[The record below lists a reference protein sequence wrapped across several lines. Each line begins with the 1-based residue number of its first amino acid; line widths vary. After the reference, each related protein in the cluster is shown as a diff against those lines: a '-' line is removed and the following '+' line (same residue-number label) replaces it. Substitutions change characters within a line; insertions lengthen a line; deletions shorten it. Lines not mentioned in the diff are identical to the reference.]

1 MIVEELIGRLGWDL
15 QGEGDLKRFQSGMKD
30 AERGLESFI
39 KTAGIMAAAV
49 GAATAGAMV
58 ALGKS
63 VISTSAQFES
73 YQATLETIEG
83 SAEKA
88 KASLDWV
95 ADFAKTTPY
104 DIAGVTESFVRLK
117 AYGIDPMDGTLRA
130 AGDAG
135 AAMGYGLMQGV
146 EAIADA
152 MTGENERLKAFG
164 ITTSVA
170 GDQITYSWQENGKSL
185 NKTLKKNGA
194 EIVKFLN
201 ENFGRRFGGAMDK
214 QSRTWNGMI
223 ANLGDTWTE
232 FERRI
237 GEAGFFDTVKG
248 QLDKVMNYID
258 RLDEDGT
265 IDRWATNLSRAFIA
279 STNAIGFAFD
289 HLSKDVVTAI
299 ELLERLGKSVSD
311 TINKLTGGKIDLSN
325 WQTVATFFG
334 LLAAR
339 LFPVTA
345 LLGAAYLALNDFLT
359 YMRGGESVIGDFI
372 QALADF
378 LGSDPDKVARV
389 LGDMAT
395 GAAGIA
401 GAAAGVLMFSG
412 ALKTLAGAVGLFGTG
427 AAAGGS
433 KNLLKLLGLGAA
445 VWGGIESLTNP
456 TEEFKNAPRLKLGVD
471 DAIRWML
478 GTDKPKNS
486 GHPYMNPPIQSG
498 AARSAEEQSR
508 QFNAFAGY
516 EDRMNGGGPVVP
528 SPEQAAAASLAWLK
542 NAFSSITAKLDNPA
556 FVKGM
561 ENMQANLAATQPA
574 AAAAAV
580 STTMTDNRQYP
591 VTVDVGGVTVQGV
604 ANATTAVGAA
614 VGQAVGRGAAN
625 AASARDATRLY
636 SE

>member
-1 MIVEELIGRLGWDL
+1 MIVVEELIGRLGWDL

-30 AERGLESFI
+30 AERGLDSFI
-39 KTAGIMAAAV
+39 KTAGMFAAAIGAAV
-49 GAATAGAMV
+49 GAGMA

-88 KASLDWV
+88 KASMDWV
-95 ADFAKTTPY
+95 AHFAKTTPF
-104 DIAGVTESFVRLK
+104 DLAQVTEAFVRLR
-117 AYGIDPMDGTLRA
+117 AYGIDPTDDTLRA
-130 AGDAG
+130 AGDA
-135 AAMGYGLMQGV
+135 ASAMGYSLMDGV

-152 MTGENERLKAFG
+152 MTGENERLKRFG

-170 GDQITYSWQENGKSL
+170 GDKITYSWQQNGQEMT
-185 NKTLKKNGA
+185 KTLKKNGA
-194 EIVKFLN
+194 EIVKFLK
-201 ENFGRRFGGAMDK
+201 ENFGGRFNGAMIR
-214 QSRTWNGMI
+214 QSKTWSGML
-223 ANLGDTWTE
+223 ANLGDTWVD
-232 FERRI
+232 FQKRI
-237 GEAGFFDTVKG
+237 GDGGFFQSVKNRLG
-248 QLDKVMNYID
+248 DLLDYLG
-258 RLDEDGT
+258 RLDDDGT
-265 IDRWATNLSRAFIA
+265 LDRWATNLSTAFTAA
-279 STNAIGFAFD
+279 SDAVGFAFG
-289 HLSKDVVTAI
+289 HISKDVVTAVD
-299 ELLERLGKSVSD
+299 LLGRLGGHISEVIK
-311 TINKLTGGKIDLSN
+311 KLSGGKIDLSN

-345 LLGAAYLALNDFLT
+345 LLGAAYIALNDFLT

-412 ALKTLAGAVGLFGTG
+412 ALKTLAGAVGLFGAG

-456 TEEFKNAPRLKLGVD
+456 NEKLKEAPRLKLGVD

-478 GTDKPKNS
+478 GTDQPRDS
-486 GHPYMNPPIQSG
+486 GHPYKNPPIQSG
-498 AARSAEEQSR
+498 AARSAQEQSR

-516 EDRMNGGGPVVP
+516 EDRLNGKGAVVP

-556 FVKGM
+556 FVRGM
-561 ENMQANLAATQPA
+561 ENLQANLAATQPA

-591 VTVDVGGVTVQGV
+591 VTINSTVNQTVTQ
-604 ANATTAVGAA
+604 ATQAPAA
-614 VGQAVGRGAAN
+614 AAQATSQAVGR
-625 AASARDATRLY
+625 AASARDSTRLY
-636 SE
+636 NE